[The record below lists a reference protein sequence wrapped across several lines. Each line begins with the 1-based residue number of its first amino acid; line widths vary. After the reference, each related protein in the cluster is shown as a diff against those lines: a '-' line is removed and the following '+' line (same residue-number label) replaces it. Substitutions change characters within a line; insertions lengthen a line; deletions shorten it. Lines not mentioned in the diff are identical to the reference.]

1 MASSMGVSPIK
12 GQYGQ
17 LHVEEVL
24 FQGGSFGV
32 LNPAQA
38 ATMTHAYTFR
48 DRYVTGPSHKELM
61 EKSKC
66 IENWLSAAM

>member
-1 MASSMGVSPIK
+1 MSLKQVMASSMGVCPIK
-12 GQYGQ
+12 GHYNRLQ
-17 LHVEEVL
+17 VEEVL

-48 DRYVTGPSHKELM
+48 DRSVPLGV
-61 EKSKC
+61 
-66 IENWLSAAM
+66 W